1 LGGKGLKENFLINHV
16 TWQTH
21 AAQLKIVREAVFI
34 QEQQVPL
41 ALEWDGLD
49 EAAQHLLAVTATGEV
64 IGCARLTGDGSI
76 GRMAVL
82 KPWRGMGVG
91 GALLTE
97 AVSIYQQLGIEK
109 IRLSAQMHALP
120 FYEKFGFKKY
130 GEPYLDADI
139 MHIDMQLI
147 K

>member
-1 LGGKGLKENFLINHV
+1 M
-16 TWQTH
+16 
-21 AAQLKIVREAVFI
+21 
-34 QEQQVPL
+34 PP
-41 ALEWDGLD
+41 ALEWDSLD
-49 EAAQHLLAVTATGEV
+49 EAAQHLLAVTATGDV
-64 IGCARLTGDGSI
+64 LGCARLTGDGNI

-82 KPWRGMGVG
+82 KLWRGIGVG

-97 AVSIYQQLGIEK
+97 AISIYQQLGVEK
-109 IRLSAQMHALP
+109 IRLSAQMHAVS

-147 K
+147 Q

>member
-1 LGGKGLKENFLINHV
+1 LQHDFKIEKV

-21 AAQLKIVREAVFI
+21 AAQLKTIREQVFI
-34 QEQQVPL
+34 TEQHVPV

-49 EAAQHLLAVTATGEV
+49 ATANHLLALNSAGEAV
-64 IGCARLTGDGSI
+64 GCARLLGDGSI

-91 GALLTE
+91 MALLNR
-97 AVSIYQQLGIEK
+97 AVTLYRQRNTQTIT
-109 IRLSAQMHALP
+109 LSAQTHAIA
-120 FYEKFGFKKY
+120 FYEKFGFLICS
-130 GEPYLDADI
+130 EPYLDAGI
-139 MHIDMQLI
+139 LHVEMHL

>member
-1 LGGKGLKENFLINHV
+1 MGGKGLKNNFLIKHA

-21 AAQLKIVREAVFI
+21 APQLKSVREAVFI
-34 QEQQVPL
+34 QEQQVPP
-41 ALEWDGLD
+41 ALEWDSLD
-49 EAAQHLLAVTATGEV
+49 EAAQHLLAVTAAGDV
-64 IGCARLTGDGSI
+64 LGCARLTGDGNI

-82 KPWRGMGVG
+82 KLWRGIGVG

-97 AVSIYQQLGIEK
+97 AISIYQQLGVEK
-109 IRLSAQMHALP
+109 IRLSAQMHAVS

-147 K
+147 Q